1 MCGCAVNFASA
12 GNAVKQVVYGCARIA
27 CKGCTVL
34 MLPSHCLQA
43 EIAVMRCKAVEIGG
57 SFFAS
62 VSGMYVDIIPLTP
75 NYYSIQCSTVMLH
88 ASSCVDSCTRISG
101 AALRLAA
108 AALNSMLSLFVKQ
121 TLRSNSSPP
130 DRWTWCL
137 QDSNNTVLH

>member
-62 VSGMYVDIIPLTP
+62 VSGMHVDIIPLTP
-75 NYYSIQCSTVMLH
+75 NY
-88 ASSCVDSCTRISG
+88 
-101 AALRLAA
+101 
-108 AALNSMLSLFVKQ
+108 VKQ